1 MSEEESCRVCQ
12 GDMDDTW
19 HIGTGCCYGVSEVV
33 PEAEKE
39 GVEAACDVLE
49 RKRFAVEATEQEVA
63 APAAEDAEAIV
74 GAFE

>member
-1 MSEEESCRVCQ
+1 
-12 GDMDDTW
+12 MDDTW
-19 HIGTGCCYGVSEVV
+19 NIGTGCSYDVGEVV